1 MTITVTDDL
10 KGNLVARVE
19 ILGADELVFT
29 NTYTYGPTD
38 VLLSGD
44 KTLEG
49 KVLGEGEFSFDLHK
63 ADAEWNKGDLIETVT
78 NDADGKFSFTA
89 LHFDTAGTYYY
100 LVSEQN
106 GGETIDGITYDATV
120 YRVTITVTDDLKGNL
135 VAEITIDGADVI
147 TFVNEYEEPS
157 EPTDPST
164 EPSQPTEPTIPQPG
178 TPSTGDNAMI
188 LWVMMLLSMAA
199 CVVLILNRK
208 NII

>member
-1 MTITVTDDL
+1 M
-10 KGNLVARVE
+10 
-19 ILGADELVFT
+19 
-29 NTYTYGPTD
+29 
-38 VLLSGD
+38 
-44 KTLEG
+44 
-49 KVLGEGEFSFDLHK
+49 
-63 ADAEWNKGDLIETVT
+63 
-78 NDADGKFSFTA
+78 
-89 LHFDTAGTYYY
+89 
-100 LVSEQN
+100 
-106 GGETIDGITYDATV
+106 
-120 YRVTITVTDDLKGNL
+120 TITVTDDLKGNL

-178 TPSTGDNAMI
+178 TPSTGDSAMI